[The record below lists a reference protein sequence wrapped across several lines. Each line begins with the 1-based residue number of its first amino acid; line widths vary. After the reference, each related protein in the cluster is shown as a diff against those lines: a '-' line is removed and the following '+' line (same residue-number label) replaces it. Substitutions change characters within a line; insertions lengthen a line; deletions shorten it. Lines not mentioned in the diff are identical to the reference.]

1 MTCFNHQSWPQ
12 NAHQK
17 YHCWWNRKAKNQVS
31 FSFRSSLTHGV
42 WKSPLKSLIWQ
53 KHLKAQLWFYPFLVR
68 KFHNWKTEQI
78 LNNVLSIFHT
88 LCLRISEDEVNC
100 DISRASFWVTTLLLE
115 FLPKSVNSRSPWWP
129 PRPPSSSSWA
139 QNTAFM
145 VFSSFCY
152 IFFPKKVGDLPKF
165 NASMNYI
172 FHKLFWGGKN
182 LQNG

>member
-1 MTCFNHQSWPQ
+1 MPIKSTIVDETGK
-12 NAHQK
+12 QK
-17 YHCWWNRKAKNQVS
+17 IRSHFLLDLLSRTVFESHPSKVS
-31 FSFRSSLTHGV
+31 FD
-42 WKSPLKSLIWQ
+42 KI
-53 KHLKAQLWFYPFLVR
+53 HLKAQVWFYPFLAR
-68 KFHNWKTEQI
+68 KFHYWKTEQK
-78 LNNVLSIFHT
+78 LNNVSIFHT

-165 NASMNYI
+165 NASMDYI
-172 FHKLFWGGKN
+172 FHKLFWGGKIYFRF
-182 LQNG
+182 L